1 MKLHEAAG
9 TPIAAS
15 NISDGQ
21 AVVVVVWE
29 NAVEG
34 TFDSVEV

>member
-21 AVVVVVWE
+21 GVVVVVWG
-29 NAVEG
+29 NAVED